1 MTLNVLDDGGEMM
14 KEKGQSEWLSW
25 IKAFIIAL
33 FLVWLVRAF
42 IIIPIEVEG
51 PSMSPTLVDQ
61 DYLIVEKLSYQLS
74 NPNRFDI
81 IVFHATEE
89 RDYIKRI
96 IGLPG
101 ETVEYKEDQLY
112 VNNQLVEEPFLA
124 DQLSENQLNFPFTND
139 FNLAEGIPGRH
150 QEIPEGYYLVLGD
163 NRQNS
168 TDSRMIGL
176 ISEEDIIGRA
186 RFIYWP
192 FSRISL
198 LTEE

>member
-1 MTLNVLDDGGEMM
+1 M
-14 KEKGQSEWLSW
+14 KEKEQSEWLSW
-25 IKAFIIAL
+25 IKAFIVAL

-51 PSMSPTLVDQ
+51 PSMSPALIDQ
-61 DYLIVEKLSYQLS
+61 DYLIVERLSYQLS
-74 NPNRFDI
+74 NPKRFDI
-81 IVFHATEE
+81 IVFHATEQK
-89 RDYIKRI
+89 DYIKRV

-101 ETVEYKEDQLY
+101 ETVEYKEDHLY

-124 DQLSENQLNFPFTND
+124 DHLNDNQHNSPFTND
-139 FNLAEGIPGRH
+139 FNLAEGIPGQH
-150 QEIPEGYYLVLGD
+150 QVIPEGYYLVLGD

-176 ISEEDIIGRA
+176 IPEEDIIGQA

-192 FSRISL
+192 FSRISSL
-198 LTEE
+198 N